1 MDCLHKQKGPPVG
14 ENPRPTDLKYQAN
27 RYEYGLSGCK
37 SAIYPPIRL
46 INTLKSSI
54 CEKLSVSYLSAKII
68 KSHLKS
74 SKYV

>member
-14 ENPRPTDLKYQAN
+14 DKPRPADLKRQAN

-37 SAIYPPIRL
+37 SAIYPPPIRL

-54 CEKLSVSYLSAKII
+54 CKKLSFS
-68 KSHLKS
+68 
-74 SKYV
+74 